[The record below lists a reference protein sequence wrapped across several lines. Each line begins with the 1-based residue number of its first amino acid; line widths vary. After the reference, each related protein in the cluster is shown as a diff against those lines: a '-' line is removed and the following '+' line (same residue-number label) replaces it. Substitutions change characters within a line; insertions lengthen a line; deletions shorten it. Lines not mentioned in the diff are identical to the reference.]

1 MASSAS
7 NTSVRL
13 GQSSNEDMS
22 SSASSSTPPVTSPD
36 VLDRECQQCLSF
48 LASALDRKGRPQTLL
63 RALGVLSNTKEGDSS
78 AWYAPTDDG
87 RGVVINLER
96 QQAVSM
102 VVEEGS
108 TVSIEC
114 QDFKVRN
121 MQQHTNITN
130 DSGISLRR
138 RLTNAATMIVG
149 GMRGGGGENG
159 AGSDVLT
166 TSPALESNDVTDAQN
181 ESLVT
186 TITIECQ
193 KCGSDTRAEAGARAY
208 VRGPVPLSIILCSNR
223 LSSQREV
230 DEVLV
235 HELVH
240 VYDVHSRQM
249 DLRDC
254 RQLAYSEV
262 RAAREAECRNS
273 LTSFTAN
280 MCSKDKATVATKNMF
295 PDLGRK
301 CVCDVFDKAIKD
313 FAPLEGN
320 DATTNNSVLNSV
332 SFSNVYKKASASPD
346 SARPSDR

>member
-7 NTSVRL
+7 NTSVRP

-63 RALGVLSNTKEGDSS
+63 RALGVLSNNKEGDTS

-108 TVSIEC
+108 TVSIEST
-114 QDFKVRN
+114 DVKVRN

-166 TSPALESNDVTDAQN
+166 TSPALQSNDVTDAQN

-240 VYDVHSRQM
+240 VYGK
-249 DLRDC
+249 L
-254 RQLAYSEV
+254 QLIEY
-262 RAAREAECRNS
+262 
-273 LTSFTAN
+273 
-280 MCSKDKATVATKNMF
+280 VATRSLPEPISSAHFHLVN
-295 PDLGRK
+295 
-301 CVCDVFDKAIKD
+301 D
-313 FAPLEGN
+313 FYSNQRCTLETNGL
-320 DATTNNSVLNSV
+320 ARLQTTRIFRSTGCTRGGMQEQPHLIHSKYVL
-332 SFSNVYKKASASPD
+332 KG
-346 SARPSDR
+346 